1 MQESPPP
8 SLPPYLGLVP
18 PALSSLSAHMP
29 VPLPGT
35 PFCSFTSTAPP
46 HPPREALPDRPEASP
61 ASQSVSWRTCDLSH
75 PGSTLL
81 PVLGTGKQRRCKE
94 HYPQT
99 ATEVLMSAHRR
110 IRMPCLPASRDWTHE
125 TTAFDCDQMQR
136 ASYGRNQDVRGTET
150 SLSRP

>member
-1 MQESPPP
+1 MPCRKALLPP
-8 SLPPYLGLVP
+8 SLHIWGLSLQLYPPSVRTCLFLCL
-18 PALSSLSAHMP
+18 AHHSA
-29 VPLPGT
+29 
-35 PFCSFTSTAPP
+35 
-46 HPPREALPDRPEASP
+46 ALPPQPPPQGKPSNCPEASP